1 MADLSKMLGDVY
13 GEATPK
19 PAEAPEWSDDARL
32 DEAFSGWTPGPSDD
46 ASAAERRFFG
56 SRPEEEPGPLA
67 DDLATALSE
76 AVLAE
81 TSDHAAIDDGPASTE
96 AETEVAA
103 EPAAVEEPQPYRPK
117 TKAFD
122 FSDLNVGSE
131 IYKDVA
137 LLRRDP
143 EVEAQPEPVVA
154 DAKAA
159 MASVDVEREPEPAPA
174 AVPVAAGPWTR
185 EQDDILPR
193 RGRAPRGGLQL
204 SFRRR

>member
-13 GEATPK
+13 GEATSK
-19 PAEAPEWSDDARL
+19 PAQAPEWSDDAHL

-81 TSDHAAIDDGPASTE
+81 AADDQAVDDTYAAAPAEPEVEVE
-96 AETEVAA
+96 AE
-103 EPAAVEEPQPYRPK
+103 VEAPQPYRPK

-122 FSDLNVGSE
+122 FNDLSVGTD

-137 LLRRDP
+137 ALRHDP
-143 EVEAQPEPVVA
+143 EPQAQPDPVVA

-159 MASVDVEREPEPAPA
+159 MAPLVEAEPEPAPV

-193 RGRAPRGGLQL
+193 RGRSSRGGLQL

>member
-13 GEATPK
+13 GEAPSTP
-19 PAEAPEWSDDARL
+19 AQAPEWSDDARL

-56 SRPEEEPGPLA
+56 NRPDEEPAPLA

-81 TSDHAAIDDGPASTE
+81 TTDSVDVAEADVDSERE
-96 AETEVAA
+96 AEPEPEVK
-103 EPAAVEEPQPYRPK
+103 PAPYRPT

-122 FSDLNVGSE
+122 FSDLTVGTDTH
-131 IYKDVA
+131 KDVA
-137 LLRRDP
+137 LLRHDP
-143 EVEAQPEPVVA
+143 EVREPDPVVA

-159 MASVDVEREPEPAPA
+159 MA
-174 AVPVAAGPWTR
+174 PVAVAEPVAEPVVVAAASGPWTR

-193 RGRAPRGGLQL
+193 RGKARGRQL
-204 SFRRR
+204 SLRRR

>member
-13 GEATPK
+13 GEAPSK

-56 SRPEEEPGPLA
+56 NRPEEEPAPLA

-76 AVLAE
+76 AVLAD
-81 TSDHAAIDDGPASTE
+81 TSGDVAIDEVAGDTE
-96 AETEVAA
+96 AELEVDA
-103 EPAAVEEPQPYRPK
+103 EPEIEALQPYRPK

-122 FSDLNVGSE
+122 FSDLSVGTD
-131 IYKDVA
+131 IYKDMAV
-137 LLRRDP
+137 LRHDP
-143 EVEAQPEPVVA
+143 EVETQPEPVVA

-159 MASVDVEREPEPAPA
+159 MAPVADVEPEPAP
-174 AVPVAAGPWTR
+174 VSVAAGPWTR
-185 EQDDILPR
+185 DQDDILPR
-193 RGRAPRGGLQL
+193 RGGRSRGLQL
-204 SFRRR
+204 SLRRR